1 MNNPTQSDTKTGSTA
16 SSCAPPED
24 AKTDPEDLYELLWG
38 RPVLPLDAF
47 AFGRSVGRRMK
58 RLFPD
63 QLTHALRGVRAGIN
77 EIRERGEVAQ

>member
-1 MNNPTQSDTKTGSTA
+1 MDTSTRTDTSPRSKRTA
-16 SSCAPPED
+16 VPSGR
-24 AKTDPEDLYELLWG
+24 TDPEDLYELLFG

-77 EIRERGEVAQ
+77 EIRERGEVSQ